1 MEITPVKMLDLP
13 QIMAIEKSG
22 FSEAEA
28 GSEAAYRERI
38 EKLADTFLVARDGAV
53 VLGFIVDQLSV
64 PAILKMRCL

>member
-28 GSEAAYRERI
+28 GSG
-38 EKLADTFLVARDGAV
+38 GA
-53 VLGFIVDQLSV
+53 
-64 PAILKMRCL
+64 